1 MAYTTIDKPTD
12 FFKTYIYTPG
22 GGGGHTNSSLSFQ
35 PDWVWFKQRNGTE
48 DNALYDSVRGVT
60 KRIISNSNG
69 AETTEASGLTSFTS
83 TGWVT
88 GADGKSGSASQNYVS
103 WNWKSG
109 NSSGS
114 SNSDGSVTT
123 TVTANTTAGFSIVKY
138 TNPGSGSPFTAGHGL
153 GAKPEFIIFKQ
164 YSSTANWSVWH
175 TGIGFSKY
183 LVLNSTSSQATANL
197 VTATATD
204 TFSSYYDHH
213 TSGQN
218 IVAYCF
224 APKKGYS
231 RFGTYTGNG
240 NANGAFIYTGFKP
253 AMVIIKT
260 YTTTGG
266 WQIYDNTRNTGNAT
280 SKFLVPSSTA
290 AETSGSNDIDFLSN
304 GFKTRTT
311 SNPGTTDSFIYA
323 AFAAEPL
330 VASNNVVVT
339 AR

>member
-1 MAYTTIDKPTD
+1 MAYITFQPHD

-22 GGGGHTNSSLSFQ
+22 GGGGHTNSSLQFQ

-103 WNWKSG
+103 WNWKAG
-109 NSSGS
+109 NSAGS

-175 TGIGFSKY
+175 TSIGFSKY
-183 LVLNSTSSQATANL
+183 LVLNSTNAQATANL

-213 TSGQN
+213 TSGQD

-231 RFGTYTGNG
+231 KFGKYTGNG
-240 NANGAFIYTGFKP
+240 TTDGAFVYTGFKP
-253 AMVIIKT
+253 AFVIYKT
-260 YTTTGG
+260 YTTNGG
-266 WQIYDNTRNTGNAT
+266 WQIYDGARNLFDNPTG
-280 SKFLVPSSTA
+280 KFLRPDTTA
-290 AETSGSNDIDFLSN
+290 AEASGSNNIDFLSN

-311 SNPGTTDSFIYA
+311 ANPGTTDSFIYA
-323 AFAAEPL
+323 AFAAEPI
-330 VASNNVVVT
+330 VGSNGDPAT
-339 AR
+339 AY